1 MTCVMFLN
9 TISVSTETPLNG
21 KLKAITMNPVTGEL
35 VSDMIKCIAGDV
47 VVMDGKVYHGVY
59 PTLEERKVFV
69 VDFTYDVEIN

>member
-1 MTCVMFLN
+1 
-9 TISVSTETPLNG
+9 
-21 KLKAITMNPVTGEL
+21 MNPVTGEL

-69 VDFTYDVEIN
+69 VDFTYDVELN